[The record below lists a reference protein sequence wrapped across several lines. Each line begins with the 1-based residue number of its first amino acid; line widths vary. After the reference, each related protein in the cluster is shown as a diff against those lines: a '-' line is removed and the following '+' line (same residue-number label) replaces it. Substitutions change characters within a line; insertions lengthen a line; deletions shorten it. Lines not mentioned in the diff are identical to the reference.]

1 MLYICDNHHIV
12 ALSHLSFSMQPYKHC
27 RDVTSPKSRTVYL
40 DVLTMVMLA
49 LQVHYNSVYPLGEA
63 PGQHTKNK
71 VLGSKKLGRF
81 MHAFA
86 V

>member
-1 MLYICDNHHIV
+1 MHYRLLLTC
-12 ALSHLSFSMQPYKHC
+12 AQLLKG
-27 RDVTSPKSRTVYL
+27 YL
-40 DVLTMVMLA
+40 DLLMTGCLG

-63 PGQHTKNK
+63 PVRQSKSK